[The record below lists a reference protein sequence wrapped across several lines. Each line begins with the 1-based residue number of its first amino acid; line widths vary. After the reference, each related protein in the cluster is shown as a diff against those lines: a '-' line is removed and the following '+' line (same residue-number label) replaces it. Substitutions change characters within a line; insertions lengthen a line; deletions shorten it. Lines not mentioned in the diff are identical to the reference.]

1 MASSTLPQFVRC
13 NLCGAD
19 DAAPL
24 FRPKHACG
32 TVVQCKQC
40 GLVYVNPRENVQY
53 MPAHDPSEV
62 KETWESDWFI
72 RYLEES
78 EWKKHNFS
86 QALKDIRRLSR
97 DDDETSIKLLD
108 FGCSIGLF
116 LSLVEDLGWQ
126 AYGIE
131 PDAALAL
138 FAMEKFG
145 LRVFNG
151 TLRQADFPDAFFDI
165 VTSFQVF
172 EHLSDPATELAE
184 ITRVLNPGGLLV
196 IDVPSIDNIW
206 YRILR
211 ERHRHFSTPQHL
223 YFFTPRTMTALLN
236 QAGYEI
242 LEIRF
247 PTRSLS
253 IEHLIEHHIAGY
265 SRTASI
271 ALGALARRLNLLD
284 KTLSLNLKDI
294 MCVYAE
300 KRGSCH
306 FSVQSVPKIC

>member
-1 MASSTLPQFVRC
+1 MASSTLPEFVRC

-32 TVVQCKQC
+32 PVVQCKRC
-40 GLVYVNPRENVQY
+40 GLVYVNPRENAHH
-53 MPAHDPSEV
+53 MLAHDSSRV

-86 QALKDIRRLSR
+86 RTLAVIQRLRSDGER
-97 DDDETSIKLLD
+97 SLKLLD

-138 FAMEKFG
+138 FAVEKFG
-145 LRVFNG
+145 LHVFNG
-151 TLRQADFPDAFFDI
+151 TLKQAAFPDAFFDI

-184 ITRVLNPGGLLV
+184 ITRVLKPGGLLV

-211 ERHRHFSTPQHL
+211 GRHRHFSTPQHL
-223 YFFTPRTMTALLN
+223 YFFTPRTMTELLN
-236 QAGYEI
+236 QAGYRI
-242 LEIRF
+242 VEIRF

-253 IEHLIEHHIAGY
+253 VEHVIEHHIAGY
-265 SRTASI
+265 SRTASTI
-271 ALGALARRLNLLD
+271 LETQARRLNLLD
-284 KTLSLNLKDI
+284 RSLSLSLEDI

-300 KRGSCH
+300 KTADPTL
-306 FSVQSVPKIC
+306 QP

>member
-1 MASSTLPQFVRC
+1 MASSALPEFVRC
-13 NLCGAD
+13 NLCGVD

-32 TVVQCKQC
+32 PVVQCKRC
-40 GLVYVNPRENVQY
+40 GLVYVNPRENAQHVSAY
-53 MPAHDPSEV
+53 DPSRV

-78 EWKKHNFS
+78 EWKKRNFS
-86 QALKDIRRLSR
+86 RTLDVIQRLRPDGERSL
-97 DDDETSIKLLD
+97 KLLD

-116 LSLVEDLGWQ
+116 LSLVEGLGWQ

-138 FAMEKFG
+138 FAEEKFG
-145 LRVFNG
+145 LHVFNG
-151 TLRQADFPDAFFDI
+151 TLKQAAFPDAFFDI

-184 ITRVLNPGGLLV
+184 ITRVLKPGGLLV

-211 ERHRHFSTPQHL
+211 GRHRHFSTPQHL
-223 YFFTPRTMTALLN
+223 YFFTPGTMTELLN
-236 QAGYEI
+236 QAGYRI
-242 LEIRF
+242 VDIWF
-247 PTRSLS
+247 PIRSLS
-253 IEHLIEHHIAGY
+253 VEHVIEHHIAGY
-265 SRTASI
+265 SRTASTI
-271 ALGALARRLNLLD
+271 LETQARRLNLLD
-284 KTLSLNLKDI
+284 KTLSLSLKDI

-300 KRGSCH
+300 KTADPNL
-306 FSVQSVPKIC
+306 QP